1 MAEGT
6 VLALSFKSDAALLK
20 TMGLPNRD
28 RIAAFGAVLALR
40 TALKRASAA
49 ERAAL
54 AAADRRESGR
64 VDRTRR

>member
-1 MAEGT
+1 
-6 VLALSFKSDAALLK
+6 
-20 TMGLPNRD
+20 MGLPNRD

>member
-1 MAEGT
+1 
-6 VLALSFKSDAALLK
+6 
-20 TMGLPNRD
+20 MGLPNRD

-54 AAADRRESGR
+54 AAADRRGE
-64 VDRTRR
+64 RTCGPDPPVKA